1 MEYGAHLPL
10 IELDG
15 SSSSLG
21 VLREYAS
28 TAAGLGYG
36 SLSANDHLLFRRPW
50 LDGPTALAA
59 VVDLTE
65 RMTIATTVCLP
76 VIRGPVQ
83 AAKTLAALDV
93 LSGGRLLVGIGAGS
107 SPHDYAS
114 IGIPFEERWP
124 RFEEAAQTL
133 HALLHEGRPG
143 FAGRYYSTDDVALEP
158 RPVQR
163 PGPPIWIGSWGSR
176 PGLRRVA
183 RLADGWLASAYNTT
197 PDTFRAGLAYLEEQL
212 AASGRGRGTF
222 PNGLATMW
230 LHVAERRVI
239 AERILADVLAPM
251 LNRPVDVLRALS
263 LPIGDV
269 ETCAERLTAFSQA
282 GVQRVFV
289 WPLGDELR
297 QLELFRERVI
307 PLVG

>member
-1 MEYGAHLPL
+1 LEYGAHLPL
-10 IELDG
+10 IELEPG
-15 SSSSLG
+15 SSSLAR
-21 VLREYAS
+21 LREYAS
-28 TAAGLGYG
+28 TAAGLGYR

-59 VVDLTE
+59 VLDLAGE
-65 RMTIATTVCLP
+65 MTIATTVCLP

-83 AAKTLAALDV
+83 AAKTLGALDV
-93 LSGGRLLVGIGAGS
+93 LSGGRLVIGISAGS
-107 SPHDYAS
+107 SAHDYEAV
-114 IGIPFEERWP
+114 GIPFDERWP

-133 HALLHEGRPG
+133 HALLHEDRPP
-143 FAGRYYSTDDVALEP
+143 FAGRFYSTEGVVLEP
-158 RPVQR
+158 RPVTR

-197 PDTFRAGLAYLEEQL
+197 PDTFRAGLAYLGERL
-212 AASGRGRGTF
+212 AASGRRPEGF

-230 LHVAERRVI
+230 LHVTGRRAT
-239 AERILADVLAPM
+239 AERIVADVLAPM
-251 LNRPVDVLRALS
+251 LNRPIDAIHALS
-263 LPIGDV
+263 LPIGPA
-269 ETCAERLTAFSQA
+269 ELCAERLTAFSQA

-297 QLELFRERVI
+297 QLELFRERVV